1 VSLDESVH
9 DTGSHHIPE
18 VASQDWYSGDVH
30 VQWLVRRAVGDA
42 IWPIAEE
49 AMRDAGRIA
58 PTKIDPLMPIIEA
71 NPPVL
76 RQYDHRGRRI
86 DEVDYHPG
94 FKEVERTEHTF
105 GLVRMSAMPGWR
117 GIEGRVPAAMHSGI
131 EYFFLQADQPIA
143 ACPVGMAS
151 AMVRV
156 LRKNDPH
163 LAETWIPRLGSDDPD
178 RYLTAAMFITEKAGG
193 SDVGASEC
201 VATQGE
207 DGQWRISGEKWF
219 CSNPTAD
226 LVLILARPEGRG
238 PGTGGLGLFLMPRN
252 LDAQG
257 NLPAGPDDL
266 SEVRNRYIIH
276 RLKSKFGNKALASA
290 EIGLR
295 GALAWPV
302 GDLDRGMKQMLDMV
316 NATRVG
322 IVTAAAGSMRRAV
335 FESLEHTSGREAFGR
350 RLDHHPLMRDTL
362 VELVVDATATLS
374 AAIEVAQLM
383 EKADGGDPQSE
394 RLLRVL
400 TPMVKGYAAE
410 RARVVATEAMEVR
423 GGNGYIE
430 DWPSG
435 RLLRDVYVH
444 AIWEGSG
451 NIMALDVLRALG
463 KGHGPAYFEE
473 VERLCES
480 TATGKGGAAELARAL
495 LASTPAL
502 QQDVASLAAFDLD
515 GAQLRVRRIERR
527 MAITYMAALLAQQAQ
542 EYEAQ
547 TGSGRLTYLA
557 ARFAARL
564 GGPMAEAAVADDQ
577 RWLADFEGIS
587 GGGQVSPETG
597 ARAAALVAPYLAEAA
612 PATL

>member
-1 VSLDESVH
+1 LAWRLPRSSDGYQPGLLGPDQGRRHRPFEWAGAGAPGVVVLAAVGEALDELRGH
-9 DTGSHHIPE
+9 LDLPPAQE
-18 VASQDWYSGDVH
+18 LADVD
-30 VQWLVRRAVGDA
+30 VVPRVGGKGGVY
-42 IWPIAEE
+42 
-49 AMRDAGRIA
+49 R
-58 PTKIDPLMPIIEA
+58 
-71 NPPVL
+71 
-76 RQYDHRGRRI
+76 
-86 DEVDYHPG
+86 
-94 FKEVERTEHTF
+94 
-105 GLVRMSAMPGWR
+105 
-117 GIEGRVPAAMHSGI
+117 
-131 EYFFLQADQPIA
+131 
-143 ACPVGMAS
+143 VGMAS
-151 AMVRV
+151 AMVRA
-156 LRKNDPH
+156 LAKNDSH

-178 RYLTAAMFITEKAGG
+178 RYLTAAMFMTEKAGG
-193 SDVGASEC
+193 SDVGANEC

-266 SEVRNRYIIH
+266 SEVRNHYIIH

-302 GDLDRGMKQMLDMV
+302 GDIDRGMKQMLDMV

-335 FESLEHTSGREAFGR
+335 FESLEHASGRQTFGR

-362 VELVVDATATLS
+362 VELVVDATTTLS
-374 AAIEVAQLM
+374 AAIEMAQLM
-383 EKADGGDPQSE
+383 EKADGGAPQSE
-394 RLLRVL
+394 RLLRML
-400 TPMVKGYAAE
+400 TPILKGYAAE

-430 DWPSG
+430 GWPNG

-463 KGHGPAYFEE
+463 KGHGPAYFEA
-473 VERLCES
+473 VERLSES
-480 TATGKGGAAELARAL
+480 MATGKGGAAELARAL

-502 QQDVASLAAFDLD
+502 QQDVASLAALDLD

-527 MAITYMAALLAQQAQ
+527 MAITYIATLLAHSGVRGPDRQRPADIPCRPFRG
-542 EYEAQ
+542 AA
-547 TGSGRLTYLA
+547 GWPDGGGRRRRRPAIVGRLRGHQQGRPGV
-557 ARFAARL
+557 ARDRRPR
-564 GGPMAEAAVADDQ
+564 GGAGGSIP
-577 RWLADFEGIS
+577 
-587 GGGQVSPETG
+587 GGGSPRHTVKAG
-597 ARAAALVAPYLAEAA
+597 SAKLRAGWIS
-612 PATL
+612 